1 MLAEEIRSVFTSN
14 LGAESKSMVY
24 ISWEVFAHVSQ
35 KDWVQNRKKQK
46 VVKAIC
52 HKMLSP
58 AMPAV
63 PCEHIAYV

>member
-35 KDWVQNRKKQK
+35 KDRVQESKKQQ
-46 VVKAIC
+46 VVKAIS
-52 HKMLSP
+52 HKMLSL

-63 PCEHIAYV
+63 ACEHIAYV